1 MSRQFWVDRIAIVE
15 AQIAAYEGVL
25 DAFAANNTLQSYSID
40 TGQSRTNVS
49 RSQLASIRL
58 LLDGLYN
65 RLAVLNARVYGS
77 AGVMRPDF

>member
-15 AQIAAYEGVL
+15 AQIVAYEEVL
-25 DAFAANNTLQSYSID
+25 DAFAANNALQSYSID